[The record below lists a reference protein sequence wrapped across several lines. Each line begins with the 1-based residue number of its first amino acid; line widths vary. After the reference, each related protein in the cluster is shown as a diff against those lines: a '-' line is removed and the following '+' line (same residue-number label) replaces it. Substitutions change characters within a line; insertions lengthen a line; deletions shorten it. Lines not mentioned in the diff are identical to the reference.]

1 MKSLFKK
8 IYDLIPFKGFFFRIL
23 RFVWKPNESVYKHL
37 HFKGVIKV
45 KVGES
50 SHFKIHH
57 RGHHIENEL
66 FWSGLEYGFEK
77 LSVTLWMKLSKKADI
92 IFDIGAYSGLYSLTS
107 ATLNPEA
114 KIYAFEPM
122 KHNFNL
128 LNKNIQLN
136 NFPNVSTIQKACSN
150 FSGEAI
156 VYTEKNT
163 TLTTS
168 VTVNKSLYEE
178 DIELDTIPIET
189 IRIDNYVA
197 TKKIEGLDLIK
208 IDVETH
214 EHEVLLGM
222 GDLIKKHKPTFLI
235 EVLNDEVG
243 KNIQSLVEGLDY
255 LYFDI
260 DEIDSI
266 TQVNSIKQS
275 SYYNYLICQENVAKE
290 LNLI

>member
-8 IYDLIPFKGFFFRIL
+8 IYGLIPFKGFFFTTL
-23 RFVWKPNESVYKHL
+23 RFFWKPSESIYKHL
-37 HFKGVIKV
+37 HFKGIIKV
-45 KVGES
+45 KVGDS

-66 FWSGLEYGFEK
+66 FWSGLEDGFEK
-77 LSVTLWMKLSKKADI
+77 LSIRLWIKLSKKANI

-107 ATLNPEA
+107 AALNPNS
-114 KIYAFEPM
+114 KIHAFEPM
-122 KHNFNL
+122 RHNFNL
-128 LNKNIQLN
+128 LNENIKLN
-136 NFPNVSTIQKACSN
+136 NYQNIISVQQACSN

-168 VTVNKSLYEE
+168 VTVNKSLYQEGK
-178 DIELDTIPIET
+178 ELDTVPIKTLRLDEYVSSKN
-189 IRIDNYVA
+189 IDG
-197 TKKIEGLDLIK
+197 IDLIK

-222 GDLIKKHKPTFLI
+222 GDLIKKYKPTFLI
-235 EVLNDEVG
+235 EILNDEVG
-243 KNIQSLVEGLDY
+243 KNIESLLMGLGY

-260 DEIDSI
+260 DEIDKI
-266 TQVNSIKQS
+266 TQVDSIKQS